1 MNGASMF
8 SSIRRTTQTL
18 ITKVRSCQIPAKRVL
33 PALAFVIV
41 YGLTITATAQSSTA
55 IPLPVLVPSPNNP
68 ATSLVIGAGDM
79 INVGVFDTPSLSF
92 QDRVDESGLIRAPVL
107 GPISVAGLTTA
118 QASHLFE
125 ETLRS
130 EGVMLS
136 PSVTVQDIEYATQG
150 IVVLGQVK
158 SPGTFTLLGPHSLY
172 DALSSAGGVTDTAGP
187 RITITHRADPEHP
200 EVLAVNSPNFSD
212 LQRTTR
218 VYPGDT
224 VFVSKA
230 EVIYVLGDVGH
241 PGAYYI
247 QNGKPLMILNVLSL
261 AQGVNSTAGETQASI
276 VRKTSAGVTTIPIN
290 IKVIRQSKAPDV
302 ALQADDILVIPRSG
316 LKVALQTLLPGA
328 TLAVTSAV
336 VSAALVR

>member
-1 MNGASMF
+1 MF
-8 SSIRRTTQTL
+8 GNSTLRTPQTL
-18 ITKVRSCQIPAKRVL
+18 IGQFSNLHISAKRVFL
-33 PALAFVIV
+33 ALAFGIFC
-41 YGLTITATAQSSTA
+41 GLTITAAGQNSTA
-55 IPLPVLVPSPNNP
+55 SPVPVLVPAPNNP
-68 ATSLVIGAGDM
+68 ATSLVIGVGDM

-92 QDRVDESGLIRAPVL
+92 QDRVDESGFVRAPVL
-107 GPISVAGLTTA
+107 GPMSVSGLTTA
-118 QASHLFE
+118 QASRLFE
-125 ETLRS
+125 EALRTKS
-130 EGVMLS
+130 VMLS

-172 DALSSAGGVTDTAGP
+172 DALSSAGGVTETAGP

-247 QNGKPLMILNVLSL
+247 QSGKPLMILNVLSL
-261 AQGVNSTAGETQASI
+261 AQGVNGTAAETRASI
-276 VRKTSAGVTTIPIN
+276 VRKISDGVTTVPLN
-290 IKVIRQSKAPDV
+290 IKNIRQGKAPDV

-316 LKVALQTLLPGA
+316 LKVALTNYLPGA
-328 TLAVTSAV
+328 TLAITSAV

>member
-1 MNGASMF
+1 MF
-8 SSIRRTTQTL
+8 SNSIRPTSQTL
-18 ITKVRSCQIPAKRVL
+18 INKVWSCQILVKRVL
-33 PALAFVIV
+33 LALALGIL
-41 YGLTITATAQSSTA
+41 YGLTFTATAQSSMTTSV
-55 IPLPVLVPSPNNP
+55 PVLGTSPNNP

-118 QASHLFE
+118 QASRLFE
-125 ETLRS
+125 DSLRS
-130 EGVMLS
+130 KGVMLS

-261 AQGVNSTAGETQASI
+261 AQGVNGTAGETRASI
-276 VRKTSAGVTTIPIN
+276 VRKTPDGVVTVPLN
-290 IKVIRQSKAPDV
+290 IKDIRQSKAPDV

-316 LKVALQTLLPGA
+316 LKVALQSFLPGA
-328 TLAVTSAV
+328 TLAITSTV
-336 VSAALVR
+336 VSAALLR